1 MGAALLLAG
10 GALIVSAFWP
20 GSSPWQV
27 TSEPVAVPADYRG
40 HYPIESLTRWVL
52 HNPDDGRRLTLYVA
66 RYHGSDGQ
74 PRQAIVPPPESTAWR
89 PWQALGEALRQLEPD
104 ALILAWWDDA
114 QRVDLFSGRKVWVR
128 QPLPETFP
136 AKDQKLWHLLSGGF
150 DDGEE
155 GLQRLA
161 RWLAMPAED
170 ALAAMR
176 REAPAQ
182 PHYLLISTDLLTRLD
197 EIERLAGT
205 KFPLEVKIFPPN
217 NNLHAQIAA
226 VQRWAG
232 ETGLGYLPQKVP
244 AGIAAWRLTDKTNQL
259 LLRLLLFTTNPPAP
273 PADLI
278 PVFQSPD
285 RQLQLYR
292 ISPKG

>member
-10 GALIVSAFWP
+10 GALIVSVFWP
-20 GSSPWQV
+20 GSSPWQA
-27 TSEPVAVPADYRG
+27 TSEPVAVPADYKGR
-40 HYPIESLTRWVL
+40 YPIETLTRWVL
-52 HNPDDGRRLTLYVA
+52 HNPDDGRRLTLYLA

-74 PRQAIVPPPESTAWR
+74 PRRAIVPPPESTAWR
-89 PWQALGEALRQLEPD
+89 RWQSLGEALRQLEPD

-114 QRVDLFSGRKVWVR
+114 QRVDLFSGRKVWVH
-128 QPLPETFP
+128 QPTAEAFP
-136 AKDQKLWHLLSGGF
+136 GKDQKLWHLLSGGF

-155 GLQRLA
+155 ELQRLA

-244 AGIAAWRLTDKTNQL
+244 AGIAAWRLTGKTNQL

-273 PADLI
+273 PADLF

-292 ISPKG
+292 VSPKG